1 MSKNVNNMGFC
12 SFWVACLAT
21 SATFGLSNSASGKT
35 PPLIFN
41 DYQGSLAVSDQSND
55 AHKESEAIAIPSVQS
70 GTTSSDPTQFP
81 LFQLKNN
88 DYQKLA
94 DFPRSVSSPL
104 VALEN
109 VDDSLVASDST
120 ASARTQ
126 AHKEPAST
134 KVEMGLASWSEN
146 PPTPVYSPFEPS
158 LGKPESKQANF
169 DVMPSADQIAI
180 ANLQERS
187 KFRLPH
193 SPQDLDSSTK
203 SHLLTPQTPLA
214 VSQERAAG
222 VRPSEDWSREPQ
234 WVVNL
239 MQAIAYEC
247 EHCSLDGTRG
257 QENLELAQNNLPPSV
272 PGTGQPGEPDVL
284 IAEVLVSGTDNE
296 QLVDVVYGA
305 IAVQPGRTA
314 TRSQLQQDI
323 NAIFATGLFRNV
335 RAVPED
341 TPLGVRVTF
350 DVEPNPPLQQVII
363 EGDQVLPSEV
373 VDASF
378 ANQFGQIINLRRIEE
393 AIDDIQTWYQQNGYV
408 LAQVIAAPDVT
419 TEGVVTL
426 RVAEGV
432 ISEIIVRFLNADGD
446 PTDPDG
452 NPVTGRTR
460 DFIITRE
467 IQLQP
472 GDVFNQATIQQD
484 LGRVF
489 RLGIFDDVRLQLEPA
504 PEDPTK
510 ANMIVNV
517 IERSTG
523 SVAFGGG
530 FSSATGLFGTLSYRE
545 ANLGGNNHQLAA
557 EVQVGEQVL
566 LVDLSFTD
574 PWIAGDPYRTSYT
587 VNAFRRR
594 GISLVFE
601 EGSEDVRLP
610 NEDRPRVI
618 RTGGG
623 ISFTRPFAE
632 NPFVDPDWVASLGFQ
647 YQRAQVTDSRERITP
662 RDERG
667 KLLSASESGEDD
679 LFTVQFGLATDRRNN
694 RQIPTSGYAF
704 RFGTEQSIPIGSG
717 NIFFNRVRGSYSHY
731 IPVNFLQL
739 VPGAPQALAFNIQA
753 GTIMGD
759 FPPYEAF
766 PLGGAN
772 TVRGWREG
780 ALAAARSFVLG
791 SVEYRFPVFS
801 VANFL
806 IGGALFIDGAHALG
820 TQSSVQGNP
829 GGIRGKPGSGIGFGG
844 GVRIQSPLGPIRI
857 DYGINDEGGNQI
869 HFGIGERF

>member
-12 SFWVACLAT
+12 SLWVACFAA
-21 SATFGLSNSASGKT
+21 SATLGLSNSASGKT
-35 PPLIFN
+35 PALIFK
-41 DYQGSLAVSDQSND
+41 DYQRSLAVSDQSND
-55 AHKESEAIAIPSVQS
+55 DLQDSEAIAIPSVQRDM
-70 GTTSSDPTQFP
+70 GEFP
-81 LFQLKNN
+81 LFQLKNK
-88 DYQKLA
+88 DYQRPT
-94 DFPRSVSSPL
+94 DFPGSLTSPL
-104 VALEN
+104 VALEK
-109 VDDSLVASDST
+109 VDDSLLE
-120 ASARTQ
+120 SAGPLTGTQ
-126 AHKEPAST
+126 KEPAPTEVKFS
-134 KVEMGLASWSEN
+134 LAGSEN

-158 LGKPESKQANF
+158 LGKQELKQASF
-169 DVMPSADQIAI
+169 DVMPSPDQIAI
-180 ANLQERS
+180 ANFDNSSELS
-187 KFRLPH
+187 LPDPD
-193 SPQDLDSSTK
+193 SPQDLDSATE
-203 SHLLTPQTPLA
+203 SHLLTAQTPSA
-214 VSQERAAG
+214 VSQVGSGQNRVRA
-222 VRPSEDWSREPQ
+222 SQDLSREPQ

-247 EHCSLDGTRG
+247 EYCSADDPTP

-284 IAEVLVSGTDNE
+284 IAEVLVSGTDND

-717 NIFFNRVRGSYSHY
+717 NIFFNRVRGSYSYY
-731 IPVNFLQL
+731 IPVDFLQL